1 MTKIAIY
8 RENESIT
15 LKNVYERKG
24 ETKFGVCIGT
34 ICTGGKIH
42 FCLVLIYGW
51 RQEERKET
59 EKLPSLCWNFWIMK
73 KRDSPPLT
81 PHQWVAL
88 SFAKTRICFK
98 LCKGR
103 I

>member
-1 MTKIAIY
+1 VGRRKRAEEKTGTLAFHLLCTF
-8 RENESIT
+8 SI
-15 LKNVYERKG
+15 
-24 ETKFGVCIGT
+24 F
-34 ICTGGKIH
+34 
-42 FCLVLIYGW
+42 LIYGW

-59 EKLPSLCWNFWIMK
+59 EKLPSLCWNVWIMK